1 MSESLVI
8 DPDADEAASLGRM
21 TELERVKSA
30 AAAQQAR
37 IAAELEARRVAAA
50 AAGGPRVSRAALGSE
65 IGLARRESPHRGERL
80 MAMARILVADMP
92 CTLAALESG
101 VLSEH
106 RAELITKEAE
116 CLSVLDRRLLDAEL
130 CSDPATLDGK
140 GDAEITAEAKRIAY
154 RLDQEAIV
162 QRVRRAPAG
171 RHVRF
176 RPAGDGM
183 ATVSVRL
190 PAAEGRAMHTA
201 LSDEAASTLASTL
214 PGTTVPAGLGRTH
227 DQIMADVMVQRV
239 TGRNP
244 VQSPVPVTAN
254 LVLSDETLLGGGAE
268 PAHLEGYGP
277 IPAEIARDLVV
288 VGALDA
294 QGAAAVRRLYAQ
306 PGTNKLVA
314 MESKSRAFPKALAR
328 FIALRDQICRTPY
341 CNARIR
347 HTDHIRPHAQHGPTS
362 VHNGQGQ
369 CAHCNYVKE
378 EPGWHAATTYDRH
391 GRHTVTLTT
400 PTGAVYTSAAPPMPT
415 GLQILTRRVHLAIID
430 EGSRPRVMRS

>member
-1 MSESLVI
+1 
-8 DPDADEAASLGRM
+8 
-21 TELERVKSA
+21 
-30 AAAQQAR
+30 
-37 IAAELEARRVAAA
+37 
-50 AAGGPRVSRAALGSE
+50 
-65 IGLARRESPHRGERL
+65 

-106 RAELITKEAE
+106 RAELITKEAA
-116 CLSVLDRRLLDAEL
+116 CLSVLDRQLLDAEL
-130 CSDPATLDGK
+130 CTDPATIDGM
-140 GDAEITAEAKRIAY
+140 GDAEIAAQVKRIVY
-154 RLDQEAIV
+154 RLDHDAALERA
-162 QRVRRAPAG
+162 RRAPAG

-176 RPAGDGM
+176 RPAHDGM

-201 LSDEAASTLASTL
+201 LSDEAATTLASTL
-214 PGTTVPAGLGRTH
+214 PGTSVPAGLGRTH
-227 DQIMADVMVQRV
+227 DQIMADVMVERV

-244 VQSPVPVTAN
+244 VQAPVPVTAN
-254 LVLSDETLLGGGAE
+254 LVLSDETLLAGGQE

-288 VGALDA
+288 VGALDER
-294 QGAAAVRRLYAQ
+294 GAAAVRRLYAQ

-314 MESKSRAFPKALAR
+314 MESKSRAFPKSLAR

-341 CNARIR
+341 CNAGIR

-400 PTGAVYTSAAPPMPT
+400 PTGAVYTSTAPPTPD
-415 GLQILTRRVHLAIID
+415 GLRIFTRDVHIARIH
-430 EGSRPRVMRS
+430 PAA

>member
-1 MSESLVI
+1 ME
-8 DPDADEAASLGRM
+8 
-21 TELERVKSA
+21 
-30 AAAQQAR
+30 
-37 IAAELEARRVAAA
+37 
-50 AAGGPRVSRAALGSE
+50 
-65 IGLARRESPHRGERL
+65 
-80 MAMARILVADMP
+80 MARILTADMP
-92 CTLAALESG
+92 CTLTALESG

-106 RAELITKEAE
+106 RAELITKEAA
-116 CLSVLDRRLLDAEL
+116 CLSSVDRQLLDVEL
-130 CSDPATLDGK
+130 CGDPASVDGK

-154 RLDQEAIV
+154 RLDHDAVVERAH
-162 QRVRRAPAG
+162 RAPAG

-176 RPAGDGM
+176 RPAADGM

-214 PGTTVPAGLGRTH
+214 PGTTVLAGLGRTH
-227 DQIMADVMVQRV
+227 DQIMADVMVERV

-254 LVLSDETLLGGGAE
+254 LVLSDETLLAGGLE

-277 IPAEIARDLVV
+277 IPADIARDLVV

-347 HTDHIRPHAQHGPTS
+347 HTDHIRPRAQHGPTS

-378 EPGWHAATTYDRH
+378 EPGWHAATTYDRY

-400 PTGAVYTSAAPPMPT
+400 PTGAVYTSTAPPGPEA
-415 GLQILTRRVHLAIID
+415 LRIFTRDAYIARIHPAA
-430 EGSRPRVMRS
+430 